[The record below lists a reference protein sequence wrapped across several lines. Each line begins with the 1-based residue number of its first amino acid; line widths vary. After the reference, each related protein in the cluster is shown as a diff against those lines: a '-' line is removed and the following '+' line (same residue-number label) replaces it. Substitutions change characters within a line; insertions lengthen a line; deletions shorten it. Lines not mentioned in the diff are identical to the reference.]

1 MWRIFEGKAEKYD
14 EWYDKNKETFEKEVK
29 CIENLIEGRDIA
41 EIGVG
46 TGRFAEKLG
55 VEVGVDAS
63 LDMLKAAR
71 RRKIEVVRG
80 DAHNLPFKNSTFD
93 CLLFIVT
100 LCFLDDPE
108 KALKEAYRIL
118 RLNGCLIAAIVPA
131 NSELGK
137 KYIEMKKHGHEF
149 YSKAK
154 FYTVAEIK
162 EMLEKVGFKV
172 IKLKSIKI
180 ISKSDFVC
188 IKAVKKEK

>member
-14 EWYDKNKETFEKEVK
+14 KWYDKNKEIFEEEVK
-29 CIENLIEGRDIA
+29 CIENLIEGKNIA

-55 VEVGVDAS
+55 VEIGIDAS
-63 LDMLKAAR
+63 LDMLKIAKK
-71 RRKIEVVRG
+71 RKIEVVRG

-100 LCFLDDPE
+100 ICFLDNPI
-108 KALKEAYRIL
+108 KALNEAKRVL
-118 RLNGCLIAAIVPA
+118 KLNGYLIAAIVPA
-131 NSELGK
+131 DSELGK
-137 KYIEMKKHGHEF
+137 RYMEMGKQGHKF

-154 FYTVAEIK
+154 FYSVKEIR
-162 EMLEKVGFKV
+162 EMFENVGFKV
-172 IKLKSIKI
+172 IKSKDIKI

-188 IKAVKKEK
+188 IKAVKKS